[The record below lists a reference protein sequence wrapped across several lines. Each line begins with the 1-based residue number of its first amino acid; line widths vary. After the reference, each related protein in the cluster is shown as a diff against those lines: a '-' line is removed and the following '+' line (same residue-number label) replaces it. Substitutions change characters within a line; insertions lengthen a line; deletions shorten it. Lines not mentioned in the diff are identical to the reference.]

1 MSAFFVRHWQFTLVL
16 FAGLVLLGANAL
28 LTIPRA
34 EDPSFPIPQFI
45 VRTVLPGASPG
56 DMEKLVSKP
65 LEDAL
70 DALEDV
76 REVRSVSQ
84 DGISIVTLEFTWDI
98 DVDRKYDEVVREAN
112 AVRATLPEGITRFE
126 TEKANTARTNIVQL
140 ALIGP
145 TLAPRELED
154 IALDLRDEIDR
165 VPGVDE
171 TEVFGARRSQV
182 RVAPDMGRLSQLG
195 IPVTA
200 IADVLRAEN
209 VDAPIGVLH
218 AGDRRFN
225 VKVTG
230 AYSDLDEI
238 RDTVVLSGEGRT
250 VRVRDVAAVDWAY
263 DEHRYRTRHNGEPA
277 VFVAAN
283 QKAGGNVFAVRDG
296 IHAVV
301 DAFEQ
306 DLPDG
311 VRIERGFD
319 QSINV
324 EHRLS
329 GLVRDFGIALAL
341 VSLTL
346 LPLGWR
352 ASLVVMISIPLSL
365 AIGVALLQYFGFTL
379 NQLSIAGFV
388 LALGLL
394 VDDSIVVTE
403 NIARHLR
410 SGMERTAA
418 AIEGARQIGVAVLGC
433 TACLMLAFMP
443 LLFLPEGAGAFIRSL
458 PASVLATVA
467 ASLFVALTVIPFL
480 ASRLL
485 SRHEHPEGNAL
496 LRGVMRGIHLLY
508 RPLLRRAL
516 AAPRTTLVLAL
527 SAFALSLLLVPRL
540 GFSLFP
546 PSDVPQVLVDI
557 EYPEGT
563 ALEQTDAALRMVERT
578 LAASPEVEWTMANLG
593 RGNPQIYYNVNP
605 EQERTNHASVFVG
618 LHTWDA
624 DTSPVVLDRWRAQ
637 FAAWPGAQF
646 IVRVFENGPP
656 IEAPIAVRISGD
668 DMRTLQALAARVTE
682 TIEGVAGTRDV
693 RNPLRLDRTDVN
705 LGLDYDKAAL
715 LGVPA
720 GALDRSVR
728 IALGGEVVGQFRQA
742 DGESFDIDVRLPFD
756 ARQEFDVLDRVYVPV
771 RDGASMPVSQ
781 LANLRLESEPAR
793 IDRFQRERTV
803 TVTAHTA
810 SGYLTSKVTADVLQQ
825 LQALPL
831 PPGYH
836 IAAGGQAEA
845 QARSFGGLANAL
857 LLALFAILAVLVLEF
872 RSFSASTVVAGV
884 IPLGIM
890 GGLVMLWLVGESLSF
905 TAVIGFIALVG
916 IEIKNSILLVDFTQQ
931 LRAEGVPLRDAVER
945 AGEIRFLP
953 VLLTS
958 ATAIGGLT
966 PLALENSG
974 LYSPLAWVLI
984 GGLIS
989 STLLARLV
997 TPATYLLLAPADEP
1011 GPDGQVTGSVP
1022 AAATVQGA
1030 AVAAPAGEGT
1040 VG

>member
-16 FAGLVLLGANAL
+16 FAGLVLVGANAL
-28 LTIPRA
+28 RTIPRA
-34 EDPSFPIPQFI
+34 EDPSFPIPSFV

-70 DALEDV
+70 DALESV

-84 DGISIVTLEFTWDI
+84 DGVSVVTIEFTWDI

-112 AVRATLPEGITRFE
+112 AVRATLPEGITLFE

-140 ALIGP
+140 ALLGP
-145 TLAPRELED
+145 SLAPRELED
-154 IALDLRDEIDR
+154 IALDLRDAIDR

-195 IPVTA
+195 LPVSA
-200 IADVLRAEN
+200 VADALRAEN
-209 VDAPIGVLH
+209 LDAPIGVLH
-218 AGDRRFN
+218 AGARRFN

-230 AYSDLDEI
+230 AYSDLAEI
-238 RDTVVLSGEGRT
+238 RATVLLAGDGRT
-250 VRVRDVAAVDWAY
+250 VRVGDVATVEWAY
-263 DEHRYRTRHNGEPA
+263 DEHRYRTRYNGQPA

-283 QKAGGNVFAVRDG
+283 QKPGGNVFAVRDG
-296 IHAVV
+296 IRAVV
-301 DAFEQ
+301 DAFER
-306 DLPDG
+306 DLPAG

-319 QSINV
+319 QSLNV

-329 GLVRDFGIALAL
+329 GLVRDFGIAVAL
-341 VSLTL
+341 VAITL

-410 SGMERTAA
+410 SGMSREDA
-418 AIEGARQIGVAVLGC
+418 AIAGARQIGVAVLGC
-433 TACLMLAFMP
+433 TACLMLAFTP

-485 SRHEHPEGNAL
+485 SRHEHPEGNVL
-496 LRGVMRGIHLLY
+496 LRGLMHGIHTLY
-508 RPLLRRAL
+508 RPMLRHAL
-516 AAPRTTLVLAL
+516 AAPRLTLVLAL
-527 SAFALSLLLVPRL
+527 SLFAASLLLVPRL

-546 PSDVPQVLVDI
+546 PSDVPQVLVEI

-563 ALEQTDAALRMVERT
+563 ALGQTDAALRMVERT
-578 LAASPEVEWTMANLG
+578 LAGAPEVAWTMSNLG

-605 EQERTNHASVFVG
+605 AQERTNHASVFVG
-618 LHTWDA
+618 LHGWDG
-624 DTSPVVLDRWRAQ
+624 DTSPALIDRWRAQ

-668 DMRTLQALAARVTE
+668 DMATLQVLAAKVTAI
-682 TIEGVAGTRDV
+682 IEAVPGTRDA

-728 IALGGEVVGQFRQA
+728 IALGGEVVGQFRQD
-742 DGESFDIDVRLPFD
+742 DGESFDIDVRLAFD
-756 ARQEFDVLDRVYVPV
+756 DRQAFDVLERVYVPV

-781 LANLRLESEPAR
+781 LANLRMESEPAR
-793 IDRFQRERTV
+793 IDRFQRQRTV
-803 TVTAHTA
+803 TVTAYTA
-810 SGYLTSKVTADVLQQ
+810 SGYLTSKVTPAVLKE
-825 LQALPL
+825 LRAVPL
-831 PPGYH
+831 PPGYR
-836 IAAGGQAEA
+836 IEAGGQAEA
-845 QARSFGGLANAL
+845 QQRSFGGLANAL

-872 RSFSASTVVAGV
+872 RSFAASTVVAGV

-890 GGLVMLWLVGESLSF
+890 GGLVTLWLVGESLSF
-905 TAVIGFIALVG
+905 TAVIGFIALIG

-931 LRAEGVPLRDAVER
+931 LRAEGVPLRQAVER

-984 GGLIS
+984 GGLVS
-989 STLLARLV
+989 STLLSRLV
-997 TPATYLLLAPADEP
+997 TPATYLLLAPPDDVATDEQAP
-1011 GPDGQVTGSVP
+1011 SAVPPRGQVP
-1022 AAATVQGA
+1022 I
-1030 AVAAPAGEGT
+1030 AVDSLRA
-1040 VG
+1040 

>member
-1 MSAFFVRHWQFTLVL
+1 MSAFFVRNWQFTLVL
-16 FAGLVLLGANAL
+16 FVGLVLVGLNAL
-28 LTIPRA
+28 RTIPRA
-34 EDPSFPIPQFI
+34 EDPSFPIPSFI
-45 VRTVLPGASPG
+45 VRTVLPGASPS

-65 LEDAL
+65 IEDAL
-70 DALEDV
+70 DALESV

-84 DGISIVTLEFTWDI
+84 DGISVVTVEFTWDI

-112 AVRATLPEGITRFE
+112 AVRASLPEGITRFE
-126 TEKANTARTNIVQL
+126 TEKANTARTNIVQF
-140 ALIGP
+140 ALLETKPENKLTPG
-145 TLAPRELED
+145 LAPRELED
-154 IALDLRDEIDR
+154 IALDLRDAIDR
-165 VPGVDE
+165 VPGVDD
-171 TEVFGARRSQV
+171 TEVFGAQHSEV
-182 RVAPDMGRLSQLG
+182 RIAPDMGKLAQLG
-195 IPVTA
+195 IPVSVL
-200 IADVLRAEN
+200 ADALRAEN
-209 VDAPIGVLH
+209 VEAPIGVLH
-218 AGDRRFN
+218 SGGRRFN

-230 AYSDLDEI
+230 AYTDLDEI
-238 RDTVVLSGEGRT
+238 RDTVLSSGDGRT
-250 VRVRDVAAVDWAY
+250 LRIGDVATVTWAY
-263 DEHRYRTRHNGEPA
+263 EEHRYRTRYNGQPA

-283 QKAGGNVFAVRDG
+283 QKAGGNVFDVRDG
-296 IHAVV
+296 IYAAVE
-301 DAFEQ
+301 AFEQ
-306 DLPDG
+306 DLPTG
-311 VRIERGFD
+311 VRIEHGFD
-319 QSINV
+319 QSRNV

-341 VSLTL
+341 VALTL

-352 ASLVVMISIPLSL
+352 ASLVVLIAIPLSL

-410 SGMERTAA
+410 GGMARADA
-418 AIEGARQIGVAVLGC
+418 AIAGARQIGVAVIGC
-433 TACLMLAFMP
+433 TACLMIAFTP

-458 PASVLATVA
+458 PAAVLVTVL

-480 ASRLL
+480 ASRVL
-485 SRHEHPEGNAL
+485 SRHEHPDGNLL
-496 LRGVMRGIHLLY
+496 LRVLMRGIHLLY

-516 AAPRTTLVLAL
+516 AAPRLTLVLAL
-527 SAFALSLLLVPRL
+527 SAFAASLLLVPKL

-546 PSDVPQVLVDI
+546 PSDVPQVLIDI

-563 ALEQTDAALRMVERT
+563 ALAHTDTALRMVERM
-578 LAASPEVEWTMANLG
+578 LAGAPEVKWHMANLG
-593 RGNPQIYYNVNP
+593 RGNPQIYYNVRP

-618 LHTWDA
+618 LHAWDPE
-624 DTSPVVLDRWRAQ
+624 TSPALLDRWRAR
-637 FAAWPGAQF
+637 FANWPGAQF

-668 DMRTLQALAARVTE
+668 DLPTLKALAATVTQI
-682 TIEGVAGTRDV
+682 IESVPGTRDV
-693 RNPLRLDRTDVN
+693 QNPLRLDRTDVN
-705 LGLDYDKAAL
+705 LGLDYAKAAL

-742 DGESFDIDVRLPFD
+742 DGESFPIDLRLPFGD
-756 ARQEFDVLDRVYVPV
+756 RHEFAVLENIYVPV
-771 RDGASMPVSQ
+771 RAGAGIPLAQ
-781 LANLRLESEPAR
+781 LANIRMESEPAR
-793 IDRFQRERTV
+793 IDRLQRERTV
-803 TVTAHTA
+803 TVTAHSA
-810 SGYLTSKVTADVLQQ
+810 SGYLTSKVTDEVLQR
-825 LQALPL
+825 LQGLPL
-831 PPGYH
+831 PPGYRVS
-836 IAAGGQAEA
+836 AGGQAEA
-845 QARSFGGLANAL
+845 QQRSFGGLANAM

-872 RSFSASTVVAGV
+872 RSFAASTVVAGV

-890 GGLVMLWLVGESLSF
+890 GGLITLWLVGDSLSF
-905 TAVIGFIALVG
+905 TALIGFIALIG
-916 IEIKNSILLVDFTQQ
+916 IEIKNSILLVDFAQQ
-931 LRAEGVPLRDAVER
+931 LRAEGLPLRDAVER

-984 GGLIS
+984 GGLVS

-997 TPATYLLLAPADEP
+997 TPATYLLLAP
-1011 GPDGQVTGSVP
+1011 PDD
-1022 AAATVQGA
+1022 AAEQR
-1030 AVAAPAGEGT
+1030 
-1040 VG
+1040 